1 MSMNL
6 FVGRTSELQRYQKF
20 LTRESPWILIIG
32 GLGGSGKS
40 TFLSE
45 LAKQAPRD
53 TCVVT
58 LDFAQKTLREDDLT
72 FLENFSQQVES
83 YCDAKGTMEFR
94 KSIAKGRSEIG
105 KRVAGSN
112 TNIGEIKQ
120 GITTGSDAEVH
131 EAGLTIEVG
140 ETEYTGNS
148 SADAR
153 SSQRKVLCS
162 DENVQDE
169 AIGCHAGHL

>member
-45 LAKQAPRD
+45 LAKQAPAD
-53 TCVVT
+53 TCLVSF
-58 LDFAQKTLREDDLT
+58 DFAQKTLREDDLK

-83 YCDAKGTMEFR
+83 HCDPERTVELR
-94 KSIAKGRSEIG
+94 KSITRGRSEIG
-105 KRVAGSN
+105 KRVAGGN
-112 TNIGEIKQ
+112 TRIGEIKQ
-120 GITTGSDAEVH
+120 GITAESDAEVH
-131 EAGLTIEVG
+131 EAG
-140 ETEYTGNS
+140 
-148 SADAR
+148 
-153 SSQRKVLCS
+153 
-162 DENVQDE
+162 
-169 AIGCHAGHL
+169 